1 MNRLILIAFCVC
13 TGSILAHEVRPAYLE
28 INATGENEYS
38 VIWKQPLLNGRPL
51 SLQPD
56 FPSDCARSSTRIEAL
71 GTEALIERIELQCA
85 SSLKGRIV
93 GVSGLTKTLTDVLL
107 RAQLGNGITTTLLRP
122 ESPTTKLGTGRSA
135 PLASYLRLG
144 IEHLL
149 FGIDHVLFVIGLMFF
164 LDRIGPLV
172 KTITSFT
179 VAHSLTLGISAIG
192 LVRIPQAPIEAV
204 IALSILFL
212 ATEKLRGTTDT
223 LVARRTWLIAFI
235 FGLLHGFGFAGALND
250 IGLPRE
256 NLLLALLLFNLG
268 VELGQ
273 LVVVGA
279 ALLVA
284 HATSRWF
291 SPTPRMVWQAPVY
304 GMGAIASFWF
314 VSRTASIVFA

>member
-1 MNRLILIAFCVC
+1 
-13 TGSILAHEVRPAYLE
+13 
-28 INATGENEYS
+28 
-38 VIWKQPLLNGRPL
+38 
-51 SLQPD
+51 
-56 FPSDCARSSTRIEAL
+56 
-71 GTEALIERIELQCA
+71 
-85 SSLKGRIV
+85 
-93 GVSGLTKTLTDVLL
+93 
-107 RAQLGNGITTTLLRP
+107 
-122 ESPTTKLGTGRSA
+122 
-135 PLASYLRLG
+135 
-144 IEHLL
+144 
-149 FGIDHVLFVIGLMFF
+149 
-164 LDRIGPLV
+164 
-172 KTITSFT
+172 

-273 LVVVGA
+273 LLVVGA

-284 HATSRWF
+284 HATVRWF
-291 SPTPRMVWQAPVY
+291 SPTPRIVWQAPVY
-304 GMGAIASFWF
+304 GIGAIASFWF

>member
-144 IEHLL
+144 VEHLL

-179 VAHSLTLGISAIG
+179 LAHSLTLGISAIG

>member
-56 FPSDCARSSTRIEAL
+56 FPSDCVRSSTRIEAL

-144 IEHLL
+144 VEHLL

-223 LVARRTWLIAFI
+223 LVAQRTWLIAFI

>member
-93 GVSGLTKTLTDVLL
+93 GVSGLTKTLTDVLV
-107 RAQLGNGITTTLLRP
+107 RVQLGNGVTTTLLRP

-144 IEHLL
+144 VEHLL

-179 VAHSLTLGISAIG
+179 LAHSLTLGISAIG

-212 ATEKLRGTTDT
+212 ATEKLRGTTGT

>member
-144 IEHLL
+144 VEHLL

>member
-1 MNRLILIAFCVC
+1 
-13 TGSILAHEVRPAYLE
+13 
-28 INATGENEYS
+28 
-38 VIWKQPLLNGRPL
+38 
-51 SLQPD
+51 
-56 FPSDCARSSTRIEAL
+56 L

-93 GVSGLTKTLTDVLL
+93 GVSGLTKTLTDVLV
-107 RAQLGNGITTTLLRP
+107 RAQLGNGVTTTLLRP
-122 ESPTTKLGTGRSA
+122 ESPTTKLGTGQSA
-135 PLASYLRLG
+135 PLASYLQLG
-144 IEHLL
+144 VEHLL

-172 KTITSFT
+172 KTITAFT

-273 LVVVGA
+273 LLVVGA

-284 HATSRWF
+284 HATARWF
-291 SPTPRMVWQAPVY
+291 SPTPRIVWQAPVY
-304 GMGAIASFWF
+304 GIGAIASFWF

>member
-93 GVSGLTKTLTDVLL
+93 GVSGLTKTITDVLL

>member
-144 IEHLL
+144 VEHLL

-212 ATEKLRGTTDT
+212 ATEKLRGTTGT

>member
-56 FPSDCARSSTRIEAL
+56 FPSDCVRSSTRIEAL

-93 GVSGLTKTLTDVLL
+93 GVSGLTKTLTDVLV
-107 RAQLGNGITTTLLRP
+107 RAQLGNGVTTTLLRP

-223 LVARRTWLIAFI
+223 LVAQRTWLIAFI

>member
-223 LVARRTWLIAFI
+223 LVAQRTWLIAFI

>member
-1 MNRLILIAFCVC
+1 MNRLILIAFCVS

-85 SSLKGRIV
+85 SSLKGQIV

>member
-28 INATGENEYS
+28 INATGDNEYS

-212 ATEKLRGTTDT
+212 ATEKLRGTTGT

>member
-1 MNRLILIAFCVC
+1 MNRLILIALCIC
-13 TGSILAHEVRPAYLE
+13 SGSILAHEIRPAYLE
-28 INATGENEYS
+28 INAAGENEYS

-51 SLQPD
+51 SLRPD
-56 FPSDCARSSTRIEAL
+56 FPSDCARSSSRIEAL

-85 SSLKGRIV
+85 SSLEGRIV
-93 GVSGLTKTLTDVLL
+93 GVSGLTKTLTDVLV
-107 RAQLGNGITTTLLRP
+107 RAQLGNGVTTTLLRP
-122 ESPTTKLGTGRSA
+122 ESPTTKLGAGRSA
-135 PLASYLRLG
+135 PLASYLQLG

-172 KTITSFT
+172 KTITAFT

-273 LVVVGA
+273 LLVVGA

-284 HATSRWF
+284 HATARWF
-291 SPTPRMVWQAPVY
+291 SPTPRIVWQAPLY
-304 GMGAIASFWF
+304 GIGAIASFWF

>member
-93 GVSGLTKTLTDVLL
+93 GVSGLTKTLTDVLV
-107 RAQLGNGITTTLLRP
+107 RAQLGNGVTTTLLRP
-122 ESPTTKLGTGRSA
+122 ESPATKLGTGRSA

-223 LVARRTWLIAFI
+223 LVAQRTWLIAFI

>member
-93 GVSGLTKTLTDVLL
+93 GVSGLTKTLTDVLV
-107 RAQLGNGITTTLLRP
+107 RAQLGNGVTTTLLRP

-212 ATEKLRGTTDT
+212 ATEKLRGTTNT

>member
-1 MNRLILIAFCVC
+1 MNRLILIAFCIC
-13 TGSILAHEVRPAYLE
+13 SGSILAHEVRPAYLE

-144 IEHLL
+144 VEHLL

-273 LVVVGA
+273 LLVVAA

>member
-51 SLQPD
+51 SLQPE

-144 IEHLL
+144 VEHLL

-179 VAHSLTLGISAIG
+179 LAHSLTLGISAIG

>member
-93 GVSGLTKTLTDVLL
+93 GVSGLTKTLTDVLV

>member
-93 GVSGLTKTLTDVLL
+93 GVSGLTKTLTDVLV
-107 RAQLGNGITTTLLRP
+107 RAQLGNGVTTTLLRP

-212 ATEKLRGTTDT
+212 ATEKLRGTTGT

>member
-1 MNRLILIAFCVC
+1 MNRLILIAFCVS

-28 INATGENEYS
+28 INAAGENEYS

-85 SSLKGRIV
+85 SSLERRII
-93 GVSGLTKTLTDVLL
+93 GVSGLTKTLTDVLV
-107 RAQLGNGITTTLLRP
+107 RVQLSDAVTTTLLRP
-122 ESPTTKLGTGRSA
+122 ESPTTKLGAGRSA
-135 PLASYLRLG
+135 PLASYLQLG

-172 KTITSFT
+172 KTITAFT
-179 VAHSLTLGISAIG
+179 LAHSLTLGISAIG

-273 LVVVGA
+273 LLVVGA

-284 HATSRWF
+284 HATTRWF
-291 SPTPRMVWQAPVY
+291 SPTPRIVWQAPVY
-304 GMGAIASFWF
+304 GIGAIASFWF

>member
-51 SLQPD
+51 SLQPE

-144 IEHLL
+144 VEHLL

-250 IGLPRE
+250 IGLPGE

>member
-93 GVSGLTKTLTDVLL
+93 GVSGLTKTLTDVLV

-179 VAHSLTLGISAIG
+179 LAHSLTLGISAIG

>member
-28 INATGENEYS
+28 INAAGENEYS

-56 FPSDCARSSTRIEAL
+56 FPSDCVRSSTRIEAL
-71 GTEALIERIELQCA
+71 GTEALIERIELRCA

-144 IEHLL
+144 VEHLL

-172 KTITSFT
+172 KTITAFT
-179 VAHSLTLGISAIG
+179 LAHSLTLGISAIG

-212 ATEKLRGTTDT
+212 ATEKLRGATDT
-223 LVARRTWLIAFI
+223 LLARRTWLIAFI

-273 LVVVGA
+273 LLVVAA

-284 HATSRWF
+284 RATARWF
-291 SPTPRMVWQAPVY
+291 SPTPRIVWQAPVY
-304 GMGAIASFWF
+304 GIGAIASFWF

>member
-93 GVSGLTKTLTDVLL
+93 GVSGLTKTLTDVLV
-107 RAQLGNGITTTLLRP
+107 RAQLGNGVTTTLLRP

-144 IEHLL
+144 VEHLL

-179 VAHSLTLGISAIG
+179 LAHSLTLGISAIG

>member
-93 GVSGLTKTLTDVLL
+93 GVSGLTKTLTDVLV
-107 RAQLGNGITTTLLRP
+107 RAQLGNGVTTTLLRP

-223 LVARRTWLIAFI
+223 LVAQRTWLIAFI

>member
-93 GVSGLTKTLTDVLL
+93 GVSGLTKTLTDVLV

-179 VAHSLTLGISAIG
+179 LAHSLTLGISAIG

-223 LVARRTWLIAFI
+223 LVAQRTWLIAFI

>member
-212 ATEKLRGTTDT
+212 ATEKLRGTTGT

>member
-135 PLASYLRLG
+135 PLASYFRLG
-144 IEHLL
+144 VEHLL

>member
-93 GVSGLTKTLTDVLL
+93 GVSGLTKTLTDVLV
-107 RAQLGNGITTTLLRP
+107 RAQLGNGVTTTLLRP

-149 FGIDHVLFVIGLMFF
+149 FGIDHVLFVIGLMLF

-172 KTITSFT
+172 KTITAFT